1 MVKGI
6 QQYITTSV
14 TIGGTPYT
22 PATLQD
28 VFAGALSAMEVADL
42 SRAKWL
48 ADTKAMQAK
57 IASAVVV
64 MRALDKFVEGQ
75 FGSNE
80 TVLEVFG
87 AKVPKPRSTPTA
99 ATKAAAAVKRQ
110 ATRQV
115 RGVTTRKQKQ
125 ALKGN
130 VQVSIT
136 AVPVV
141 TVPAHE
147 APAPAASTAAAPA
160 AAGAVGAV
168 GAGTNGATVATRA

>member
-6 QQYITTSV
+6 QQYITTGV
-14 TIGGTPYT
+14 TIGGTAYT

-42 SRAKWL
+42 SHAKWL

-87 AKVPKPRSTPTA
+87 AKVPKARSTPTA
-99 ATKAAAAVKRQ
+99 ATKAAAEVKRQ
-110 ATRQV
+110 ATRKV
-115 RGVTTRKQKQ
+115 RGVMPKKQKQ

-130 VQVSIT
+130 VQVAIT

-147 APAPAASTAAAPA
+147 APAPAPAVASPA
-160 AAGAVGAV
+160 AAGGGAAG
-168 GAGTNGATVATRA
+168 GAGASSATVATRA